1 MSNLK
6 DIQQIQSLIAKGKGM
21 GYLTFDE
28 VNKAL
33 PVEMNTPEQFEEII
47 GIFEQLE
54 IAIVDSEKDGK
65 KISATPTETDDDAM
79 DGSLELAE
87 DEESAD
93 YSSRSTDPV
102 RMYLREM
109 GAVPLLDRDGEV
121 VIAKKI
127 EMGEQDVLYALVEV
141 PVAVEELI
149 NVGEDLRQ
157 NRIKLKDVVKTI
169 EEDDPSE
176 DELNQ
181 RSRVILLLDEIKQIF
196 KKKRK
201 IYKKLDD
208 CNTLDRKVTAIQKE
222 IISYKEEIVTR
233 LRDIKLEKTLIDR
246 IIDLIDR
253 IIETVEDYVRQM
265 HNCQR
270 DLSAYILSTGR
281 TQAEIQEM
289 FTGLEQRTINPND
302 AARDL
307 KLSVDELFSFKEMI
321 IGKIEIL
328 SRLQEKCCHNVND
341 LEEVLWRIKR
351 GNTAAMRAKQELI
364 RSNLRLVVSIAKK
377 YTNRGLQFLDL
388 IQEGNIGLM
397 KAVDKFEYQR
407 GYKFSTYATWW
418 IRQAITRAIADQAR
432 TIRIPVHMIETIN
445 KLIRTSRY
453 LVQELGRDP
462 TPEEIA
468 ERMEY
473 PVEKVKKVLKI
484 AKEPISLETPIGDE
498 EDSSL
503 GDFIE
508 DKKAVAPAEE
518 VINTKLSEQLAAVL
532 ADLTPREEQVLRKRF
547 GIAEK
552 SDHTLE
558 EVGKLFNVTRERIRQ
573 IEAKALRKLRHPVRS
588 QPLRSYYEN

>member
-246 IIDLIDR
+246 II
-253 IIETVEDYVRQM
+253 ETVEDYVRQM

-397 KAVDKFEYQR
+397 KAVD
-407 GYKFSTYATWW
+407 KFSTYATWW

>member
-6 DIQQIQSLIAKGKGM
+6 DIQQIKSLIAKGKAVGF
-21 GYLTFDE
+21 LTFDE

-33 PVEMNTPEQFEEII
+33 PVEMGTPEQFEEII
-47 GIFEQLE
+47 GIFDQLE
-54 IAIVDSEKDGK
+54 IVIVDSEKEGK
-65 KISATPTETDDDAM
+65 KISVASNESDDEVPANERGLD
-79 DGSLELAE
+79 LAE

-127 EMGEQDVLYALVEV
+127 ENGEQEVLYALVEV

-149 NVGEDLRQ
+149 NVGEDLKL

-176 DELNQ
+176 DEMNQ

-196 KKKRK
+196 RKKKR
-201 IYKKLDD
+201 IYAKLDE
-208 CNTLDRKVTAIQKE
+208 CCTLERRVANIQKD
-222 IISYKEEIVTR
+222 ILQFKEEIVTR
-233 LRDIKLEKTLIDR
+233 LRDIKLEKTL
-246 IIDLIDR
+246 LDR

-281 TQAEIQEM
+281 TQSEIQEL
-289 FTGLEQRTINPND
+289 FRGLEAREIHPN
-302 AARDL
+302 AAAELLRM
-307 KLSVDELFSFKEMI
+307 SVDELFSFKEMI

-328 SRLQEKCCHNVND
+328 QRLQEKCCHHVTD
-341 LEEVLWRIKR
+341 LEEVLWRVKN
-351 GNTAAMRAKQELI
+351 GNKDAIRAKQELI

-468 ERMEY
+468 ERMDY
-473 PVEKVKKVLKI
+473 PVDKVKKVLKI

-508 DKKAVAPAEE
+508 DKKAIAPAEE

-547 GIAEK
+547 GISEK

-588 QPLRSYYEN
+588 QVLRSYYEN